1 VSSSYLT
8 IRSDPFFSK
17 VIFYIFPESCGDEK
31 RKKKRENEVLACD
44 ASAHDFP
51 AARAQKEHNSIYKLA
66 WEQHTH
72 THTHTHTQDWKCF
85 ILELCAYMG
94 AAAFVISSF
103 LTRRFGGGKG

>member
-1 VSSSYLT
+1 MSSSYLT

-51 AARAQKEHNSIYKLA
+51 AAKAQKEHNSIYKLA

-72 THTHTHTQDWKCF
+72 THTRLEMFHTRAVC
-85 ILELCAYMG
+85 LYG
-94 AAAFVISSF
+94 GSSF
-103 LTRRFGGGKG
+103 CNFLFFN